1 MAKEV
6 SFVIR
11 IDDKGT
17 LKRVTMDSRELE
29 KAVRGVREASEAARR
44 DVISWAEAAQAVD
57 VLHGT
62 IGELQGVMQDLT
74 SAYQVQ
80 LVAETQLDTIIP
92 AMNNLIAQQEGLH
105 ASTQGAGRT
114 EIDLRVRGR
123 DLVKAAA
130 NDLRSTRRRSGL
142 K

>member
-6 SFVIR
+6 SFIIK

-57 VLHGT
+57 VLHGA
-62 IGELQGVMQDLT
+62 IGEIQGVMQDLT
-74 SAYQVQ
+74 AF
-80 LVAETQLDTIIP
+80 I
-92 AMNNLIAQQEGLH
+92 
-105 ASTQGAGRT
+105 T
-114 EIDLRVRGR
+114 E
-123 DLVKAAA
+123 
-130 NDLRSTRRRSGL
+130 
-142 K
+142 